1 MKTQLGLLDDVSF
14 MLKRIDELG
23 GPLHENHY
31 PVGWCWAGSSP
42 FQWMKQV
49 ASHFGGTRNG
59 LVMSWP
65 KGITDRGGMRSQFH
79 HCIDLAGDGGYQ
91 RDHVRRPGCAP

>member
-14 MLKRIDELG
+14 MLKRIDEIG

-42 FQWMKQV
+42 FQW
-49 ASHFGGTRNG
+49 
-59 LVMSWP
+59 
-65 KGITDRGGMRSQFH
+65 I
-79 HCIDLAGDGGYQ
+79 
-91 RDHVRRPGCAP
+91 